1 MLYQKQ
7 VRLCG
12 LAAVGLRADL
22 CAFRLTLYWHVPDD
36 TYSVQMV
43 VRGEHK
49 LSPSGLSLD
58 DCADYIVHVI
68 PVALRQPF

>member
-1 MLYQKQ
+1 M
-7 VRLCG
+7 
-12 LAAVGLRADL
+12 
-22 CAFRLTLYWHVPDD
+22 PDD

-49 LSPSGLSLD
+49 LSPSGLTLD

-68 PVALRQPF
+68 PVTLRQPF